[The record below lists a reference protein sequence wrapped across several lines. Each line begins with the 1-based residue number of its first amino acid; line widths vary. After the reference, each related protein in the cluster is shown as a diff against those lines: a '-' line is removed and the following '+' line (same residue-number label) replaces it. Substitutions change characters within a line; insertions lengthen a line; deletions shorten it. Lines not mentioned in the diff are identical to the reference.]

1 MLGNGIA
8 TAILHERGRIQIGY
22 WDQVLGNG
30 IYVSTSI
37 RGVTDEVQRTFLCTA
52 MFAGCHTNEAI
63 SLIDKESTE
72 ESGKLVSNILR
83 DQYYSDKV
91 QVFPIQIMK
100 DSRKHGCRRE
110 TRS

>member
-8 TAILHERGRIQIGY
+8 TAILHKRGLIQIGY

-37 RGVTDEVQRTFLCTA
+37 RGVTDEVQQTFPCTT
-52 MFAGCHTNEAI
+52 MFAGCHTNVAI

-91 QVFPIQIMK
+91 QVFPIQIIK
-100 DSRKHGCRRE
+100 KLAL
-110 TRS
+110 